1 MSIVRR
7 AAPSPASFWWWMLG
21 VWLVGLA
28 IRLTFVVVAAGDR
41 PIFGDALAYYLYG
54 QSIGDG
60 NGMVTVAHEVLG
72 TDVVDPV
79 PTAQLPP
86 LYSYFLGFLD
96 VLGISGVFNQ
106 KLVTAA
112 LGSLTPVLLGGAGRE
127 IGGERLGPATG
138 VLAGGL
144 AAVYPLLWVVDGSLM
159 SETLFGVLL
168 AAMLWV
174 AMYARHHPSAPWFA
188 VGGVLLGLAALAR
201 GEILLAGGAM
211 FAIIGVATGGTW
223 LRRGVLVGAAAAT
236 CVAVL
241 TPWTVRNLIE
251 FEEPVLIA
259 TNSNAVFAGANC
271 AEVYDGLLLGL
282 WFYDCYGPP
291 PPGDESQ
298 QALEYRRRGLTYASD
313 NLDRLPTVVAARLG
327 RVWGVFRVS
336 DQANYDAYEGRVREV
351 TIAGFVMYYPLAVA
365 AIGGAVLLWRRDR
378 VATAALLTLPAS
390 ATLIAMLVY
399 GSTRF
404 RFAAEPALVL
414 LGAVGIT
421 TAASWAVDRRRRRG
435 ADPTNRPRVAP
446 GPGPEQPIGH

>member
-1 MSIVRR
+1 
-7 AAPSPASFWWWMLG
+7 MLV

-28 IRLTFVVVAAGDR
+28 VRLVFVALAAGDR

-60 NGMVTVAHEVLG
+60 NGMVTVAHEVLR
-72 TDVVDPV
+72 TKVINPV

-96 VLGISGVFNQ
+96 VIGISGVFNQ

-112 LGSLTPVLLGGAGRE
+112 VGSLTPVLLGGAGRE
-127 IGGERLGPATG
+127 IGGERLGPVTG
-138 VLAGGL
+138 VVAGAI
-144 AAVYPLLWVVDGSLM
+144 AAVYPFLWVVDGSLM

-174 AMYARHHPSAPWFA
+174 AMHARHHPSAPWFA
-188 VGGVLLGLAALAR
+188 AGGALLGLAALAR
-201 GEILLAGGAM
+201 GEILLAGGVM

-223 LRRGVLVGAAAAT
+223 LRRAALVGSAAGM
-236 CVAVL
+236 CLLVL
-241 TPWTVRNLIE
+241 APWTVRNLIE

-282 WFYDCYGPP
+282 WFYDCYGPL

-298 QALEYRRRGLTYASD
+298 QALEYRRRGLEYAAD

-336 DQANYDAYEGRVREV
+336 EQANYDAFEGRVREV
-351 TIAGFVMYYPLAVA
+351 TIAGFVTYYPLLVA
-365 AIGGAVLLWRRDR
+365 AVGGAVVLARRDR
-378 VATAALLTLPAS
+378 VSTAALLTLPAS
-390 ATLIAMLVY
+390 VTLIAMAVY

-404 RFAAEPALVL
+404 RFAAEPALIL
-414 LGAVGIT
+414 FGAVGL
-421 TAASWAVDRRRRRG
+421 TAAMGWLLARG
-435 ADPTNRPRVAP
+435 GAAEEGQQTSESVEGLRASPGTTN
-446 GPGPEQPIGH
+446 